1 MLAQTLGPS
10 AAWSPPSTA
19 WSTMLLVGLLVL
31 ASSGVGTAVAQS
43 FTDDPLVPGVTPI
56 KAVHFRELR
65 ARIDMVRA
73 LVGLPE
79 YAWTETLT
87 PGLTPIR
94 RAHLIEMRTA
104 LNEAYS
110 SARLPRPP
118 YTEPALG
125 AGTPIRAAHIT
136 DLRTA
141 VVRLREDAKP
151 DLVVER
157 PTIWPSQRVAPNQFF
172 TLTVTVRN
180 RGSAPADAPLLL
192 FIESIN
198 PTITWA
204 DQVITIDDSIPALA
218 AGESSEASVDLF
230 VRIRTTLFLGACID
244 PVSRESDIENNCS
257 PSVLL
262 RVE

>member
-10 AAWSPPSTA
+10 VG

-43 FTDDPLVPGVTPI
+43 FTDEPIVPGVTPI
-56 KAVHFRELR
+56 KAVHFTELR
-65 ARIDMVRA
+65 ARIDAVRA

-79 YAWTETLT
+79 YAWTEALT
-87 PGLTPIR
+87 PGFTPIR
-94 RAHLIEMRTA
+94 RAHLIEMRAA

-110 SARLPRPP
+110 SARQPRPP
-118 YTEPALG
+118 YTEPAVE
-125 AGTPIRAAHIT
+125 AGTPVRAAHIT
-136 DLRTA
+136 ELRSA

-157 PTIWPSQRVAPNQFF
+157 PTIWPSRRVAPNQWF

-192 FIESIN
+192 FISSVN
-198 PTITWA
+198 PTITWT
-204 DQVITIDDSIPALA
+204 DYVIATDDSIPALA
-218 AGESSEASVDLF
+218 AGESSEASIDLR
-230 VRIRTTLFLGACID
+230 VLSRGTWFLGACID
-244 PVSRESDIENNCS
+244 PVSRESDTENNCS

-262 RVE
+262 RAE